1 MNEERPQEVRVDAA
15 LARSEPSPAGHWL
28 EPIYRRHAAAVIR
41 TAYRVTGSASDAE
54 DVLQTVF
61 ERLARREDPPD
72 LSHGAAAY
80 LRRAA
85 TNAALDLVQSRA
97 HRSTTALEA
106 APLAAI
112 ADPTPGPDRL
122 HQARDL
128 ARLLRQ
134 ALAAMS
140 RRQAEIFVLRY
151 LEDLDNQDIA
161 ALLETTPG
169 TVAVTLHRIR
179 ERLAAVLAPH
189 LGGSP

>member
-1 MNEERPQEVRVDAA
+1 VSEERPQEARVDAA
-15 LARSEPSPAGHWL
+15 LARSEPLSAGHWL
-28 EPIYRRHAAAVIR
+28 EPIYRRHAAAVMR

-61 ERLARREDPPD
+61 ERLARRIDPPD
-72 LSHGAAAY
+72 LSRGAAAY

-85 TNAALDLVQSRA
+85 TNAALDVVQSRA
-97 HRSTTALEA
+97 NRSTTALEA
-106 APLAAI
+106 APLAAV
-112 ADPTPGPDRL
+112 ADPAPGPDRL
-122 HQARDL
+122 HQAREL

-134 ALAAMS
+134 ALAGLS
-140 RRQAEIFVLRY
+140 RRQAEIFVLRF

-179 ERLAAVLAPH
+179 ARLAADLAPH
-189 LGGSP
+189 RGGSP

>member
-1 MNEERPQEVRVDAA
+1 VDAA

-54 DVLQTVF
+54 DVLHTVF
-61 ERLARREDPPD
+61 ERLARRVDPPD
-72 LSHGAAAY
+72 LSRGAAAY

-97 HRSTTALEA
+97 NRSTTALEA
-106 APLAAI
+106 APYAAI

-128 ARLLRQ
+128 ARLLRE
-134 ALAAMS
+134 ALATMS

-151 LEDLDNQDIA
+151 LEDLDNQGIA
-161 ALLETTPG
+161 TLLGTTPG

-179 ERLAAVLAPH
+179 ERLAAELAPH

>member
-1 MNEERPQEVRVDAA
+1 VSEERPQEARVDAA
-15 LARSEPSPAGHWL
+15 LARSDPSPAGHWL
-28 EPIYRRHAAAVIR
+28 EPIYRLHAAAVMR
-41 TAYRVTGSASDAE
+41 TAHRVTGSASDAE

-61 ERLARREDPPD
+61 ARLARRADPPD
-72 LSHGAAAY
+72 LSRGAAAY

-97 HRSTTALEA
+97 SRSTTALEA
-106 APLAAI
+106 APAAAF

-122 HQARDL
+122 HQAREL
-128 ARLLRQ
+128 AHLLRES
-134 ALAAMS
+134 LAAMS
-140 RRQAEIFVLRY
+140 RRHAEIFVLRY
-151 LEDLDNQDIA
+151 LEGLDNQDIA

-179 ERLAAVLAPH
+179 ERLAAELAPH